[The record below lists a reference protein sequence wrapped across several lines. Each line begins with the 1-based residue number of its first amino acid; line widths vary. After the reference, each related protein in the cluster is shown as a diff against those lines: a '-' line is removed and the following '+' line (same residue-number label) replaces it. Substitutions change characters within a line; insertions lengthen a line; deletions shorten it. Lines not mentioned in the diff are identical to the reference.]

1 MNAGIPA
8 EGGGS
13 FLPHV
18 YCLRLQP
25 DLIWLHVTSDAVTAI
40 AYFMIPMTL
49 VYFLRRM
56 KAPLSFNWAISLFA
70 CFIVLCG
77 TAHIFEIITL
87 WEPMYYVQGLVKL
100 VTALVSIVTAAAI
113 IPLVPKLLSM
123 RSPEELE
130 LVNHQLQDQITAR
143 AEVEQELRQSLLELG
158 HAMNE
163 LEQFAYIASHDL
175 QAPLRSMSGFSQLLM
190 SRHRN
195 KLDGDAG
202 EFLDYIDSGAR
213 HMQALIS
220 DLLELSRVGREQDGR
235 YQSRPLAE
243 TLDAALASLAE
254 PIAAQHAEIVRGML
268 PAQMN
273 ADHALLKQLLHNL
286 IGNAIK
292 FHRPGVPPRIEIHTQ
307 HEGDYWHL
315 VVADNGIGIP
325 SEDLDH
331 VFDIFRR
338 LHSSTDYAGTGIGL
352 AICRKIAL
360 YHGGS
365 IWATSDASGTQFH
378 VRLPIDPTYRR
389 SASPHHPAKARPS
402 LV

>member
-1 MNAGIPA
+1 
-8 EGGGS
+8 
-13 FLPHV
+13 
-18 YCLRLQP
+18 
-25 DLIWLHVTSDAVTAI
+25 
-40 AYFMIPMTL
+40 
-49 VYFLRRM
+49 
-56 KAPLSFNWAISLFA
+56 
-70 CFIVLCG
+70 
-77 TAHIFEIITL
+77 
-87 WEPMYYVQGLVKL
+87 
-100 VTALVSIVTAAAI
+100 
-113 IPLVPKLLSM
+113 
-123 RSPEELE
+123 
-130 LVNHQLQDQITAR
+130 
-143 AEVEQELRQSLLELG
+143 
-158 HAMNE
+158 
-163 LEQFAYIASHDL
+163 
-175 QAPLRSMSGFSQLLM
+175 MSGFSQLLM
-190 SRHRN
+190 SRHRS

-325 SEDLDH
+325 SEDLDQ